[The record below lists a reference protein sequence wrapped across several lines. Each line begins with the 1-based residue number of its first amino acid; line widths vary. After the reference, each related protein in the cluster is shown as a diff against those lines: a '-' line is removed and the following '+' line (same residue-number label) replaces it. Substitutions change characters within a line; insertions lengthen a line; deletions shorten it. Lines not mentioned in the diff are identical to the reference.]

1 MLSSPKKANIS
12 FVSRLL
18 KKRNW
23 QTHMKPTLIYLLCIG
38 KRSYG
43 GSTTWEPRN
52 IWYRVWHCP
61 SFCRMRRILY
71 QSPPAQNIDV
81 RTVRFY
87 FSCTSAY
94 SSVEFFYHAYT
105 VIEGRHIFRLT
116 TTASSVGID
125 TRPTMQYST
134 ALKKYIV
141 NDLISGFSG
150 CGGCFALG

>member
-71 QSPPAQNIDV
+71 QSPPARKILMYV
-81 RTVRFY
+81 LFAFTFHIY
-87 FSCTSAY
+87 TSTY
-94 SSVEFFYHAYT
+94 SSVDSYT
-105 VIEGRHIFRLT
+105 LKEGRHNFRLT
-116 TTASSVGID
+116 TTASSLGID

-141 NDLISGFSG
+141 KLLIM
-150 CGGCFALG
+150 